1 MRQKGLV
8 FGPGRAWKGAD
19 LLSFVL
25 IIARV
30 VTVGVPGGAAQAAR
44 TGWQRF
50 RLAMFVAV
58 NSGSGKE
65 RRIEAREGGKT
76 PDGCG
81 DSIRVSLVAGDEQ
94 RQFGITNLVGGL
106 T

>member
-8 FGPGRAWKGAD
+8 FGSGRAWKGVN

-30 VTVGVPGGAAQAAR
+30 VAVGVPGRAAQATR

-65 RRIEAREGGKT
+65 RRIEAREGGRPRT
-76 PDGCG
+76 VAA
-81 DSIRVSLVAGDEQ
+81 IRSACHWLPAMNSA
-94 RQFGITNLVGGL
+94 NLE
-106 T
+106 